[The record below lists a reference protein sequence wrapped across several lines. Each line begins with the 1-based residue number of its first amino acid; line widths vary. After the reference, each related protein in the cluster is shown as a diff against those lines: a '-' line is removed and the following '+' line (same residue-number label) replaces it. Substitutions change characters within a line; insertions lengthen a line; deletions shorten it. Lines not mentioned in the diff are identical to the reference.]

1 MVQTDINKIV
11 QTYFDAVNQSD
22 IDALLAL
29 LHEDVIHDINEG
41 ERQIGKQAFRTFYA
55 SAMGNFD
62 ETRSDIA
69 IMVASSGGR
78 AAAEFTRRGSY
89 MNTGE
94 GLPKANG
101 QTYSLQGGAFF
112 EVDDGLITRVTGYFN
127 KADFIGQLS
136 SD

>member
-1 MVQTDINKIV
+1 MVQTDINKII
-11 QTYFDAVNQSD
+11 QAYFDAFNQSD

-29 LHEDVIHDINEG
+29 LHDDIIHDINEG

-55 SAMGNFD
+55 EAMGNFD

-69 IMVASSGGR
+69 IMVAESGGR
-78 AAAEFTRRGSY
+78 AAAEFTRRGRY
-89 MNTGE
+89 MNTGA
-94 GLPKANG
+94 GLPEANG
-101 QTYSLQGGAFF
+101 QKYSLQGGAFF

-136 SD
+136 AD